1 MVNHNIRPLVLI
13 VDDEPNFNESIQ
25 IALEDSFDVATSI
38 SLGGAR
44 ESLQA
49 HTPDAVLLD
58 IRLPDGNGI
67 DFLQELKNIDPEP
80 VVIVMTA
87 YVSIGDAIAAL
98 KEGAADYF
106 TKPLDLGKLKR
117 ELSVYLENRSL
128 QKKITSLDRKIKCI
142 IPPFVTSGEGRMKT
156 IVDKVP
162 MVASSAIPV
171 LIRGETGTGKE
182 KLAEWIHALSG
193 TSKEMVAINCSAL
206 PKDIFE
212 SELFGHTKGA
222 FSGALAFKE
231 GLVERADGGTLFLDE
246 IGELPEVVQAKLLRV
261 LEDGVY
267 YKIGDP
273 KERRVKFRLISATN
287 KDVSELSASFRS
299 DLFYRIN
306 GVAFELPPLRE
317 RKEDIPLLVSAFIQE
332 ANIIYHKNV
341 TGVSRKLIEYLMHY
355 TWPGNIRE
363 LKWFIHR
370 VVAVSSKD
378 VIDVEETSTA
388 PELSKKIT
396 GSEELNINLEVPLQE
411 AIERL
416 ERGYLESALAA
427 TDNNKTE
434 AARILG
440 ISVRVLHY
448 KIKQYNI
455 G

>member
-1 MVNHNIRPLVLI
+1 MDDPGRRPSVLI
-13 VDDEPNFNESIQ
+13 VDDEPNFNESMQ
-25 IALEDSFDVATSI
+25 IALEDTFEVATAP
-38 SLGGAR
+38 SLTGAR
-44 ESLQA
+44 EAIKVQI
-49 HTPDAVLLD
+49 PDAVLLD

-67 DFLQELKNIDPEP
+67 DFLQELKDIDPKP

-87 YVSIGDAIAAL
+87 HVSIGDAIAAL

-117 ELSVYLENRSL
+117 ELKVYLENRSL
-128 QKKITSLDRKIKCI
+128 QKKITSLDRKIKSI
-142 IPPFVTSGEGRMKT
+142 LPPFVTSGEGKMKT

-171 LIRGETGTGKE
+171 LIKGETGTGKE

-193 TSKEMVAINCSAL
+193 TAGEMVAINCSAL
-206 PKDIFE
+206 PKDLFE

-222 FSGALAFKE
+222 FSGALAFRE

-246 IGELPEVVQAKLLRV
+246 IGELPEPVQAKLLRV

-267 YKIGDP
+267 YKIGDS
-273 KERRVKFRLISATN
+273 KERRARFRLISATN
-287 KDVSELSASFRS
+287 KEPTMLSGSFRS

-306 GVAFELPPLRE
+306 GVTFEIPPLRE
-317 RKEDIPLLVSAFIQE
+317 RKEDVPLLVSTFIKE
-332 ANIIYHKNV
+332 ANNAYNKNV
-341 TGVSRKLIEYLMHY
+341 TGVSGKMMDYLMCY

-370 VVAVSSKD
+370 ATAVASKD
-378 VIDVEETSTA
+378 ILDVDEISTTPQLSGSIAVAGDKNID
-388 PELSKKIT
+388 LD
-396 GSEELNINLEVPLQE
+396 VPFME

-416 ERGYLESALAA
+416 ERRYIESALAA
-427 TDNNKTE
+427 ADNNKTE

-448 KIKQYNI
+448 KIKHYQL
-455 G
+455 

>member
-1 MVNHNIRPLVLI
+1 MDDPGSRPSVLI
-13 VDDEPNFNESIQ
+13 VDDEPHFSESMQ
-25 IALEDSFDVATSI
+25 IALEDTFEVATVP
-38 SLGGAR
+38 SLTGAR
-44 ESLQA
+44 ESIKVQI
-49 HTPDAVLLD
+49 PDAVLLD

-67 DFLQELKNIDPEP
+67 DFLQELKDFDPKP

-87 YVSIGDAIAAL
+87 HGSIGDAIAAL

-117 ELSVYLENRSL
+117 ELNVYLENRFL
-128 QKKITSLDRKIKCI
+128 QKKITSLDRKIKSI
-142 IPPFVTSGEGRMKT
+142 LPPFVTSGEGKMKT

-171 LIRGETGTGKE
+171 LIKGETGTGKE

-193 TSKEMVAINCSAL
+193 TAGEMVAINCSAL
-206 PKDIFE
+206 PKDLFE

-222 FSGALAFKE
+222 FSGALAFRE

-246 IGELPEVVQAKLLRV
+246 IGELPEGVQAKLLRV

-267 YKIGDP
+267 YKIGDS
-273 KERRVKFRLISATN
+273 KERRVRFRPISATN
-287 KDVSELSASFRS
+287 KELSMLSGSFRS

-306 GVAFELPPLRE
+306 GVTFEMPPLRE
-317 RKEDIPLLVSAFIQE
+317 RKEDIPLLVSTFLKE
-332 ANIIYHKNV
+332 ANNAYNKNV
-341 TGVSRKLIEYLMHY
+341 TGVSGKIMEYLMRY

-370 VVAVSSKD
+370 AAAVASKD
-378 VIDVEETSTA
+378 IIDMDDISTA
-388 PELSKKIT
+388 PELSRSISGPEDK
-396 GSEELNINLEVPLQE
+396 NINLDVPFME
-411 AIERL
+411 AIEQL
-416 ERGYLESALAA
+416 EKRYIESALAA

-448 KIKQYNI
+448 KIKQYQL
-455 G
+455 

>member
-1 MVNHNIRPLVLI
+1 MDNPVRRPSVLI
-13 VDDEPNFNESIQ
+13 IDDEPNFNESLQ
-25 IALEDSFDVATSI
+25 IALEDAFEVATAP
-38 SLGGAR
+38 SLSGAR
-44 ESLQA
+44 ESLKGQ
-49 HTPDAVLLD
+49 TPDAILLD

-67 DFLQELKNIDPEP
+67 DFLQELKDIDPKP

-117 ELSVYLENRSL
+117 ELNVYLENKLL
-128 QKKITSLDRKIKCI
+128 QKKITSLDREIKKIL
-142 IPPFVTSGEGRMKT
+142 PPFVTSGEGRMRT

-171 LIRGETGTGKE
+171 LIKGETGTGKE

-193 TSKEMVAINCSAL
+193 SGREMVAINCSAL

-246 IGELPEVVQAKLLRV
+246 IGELPEAVQAKLLRV
-261 LEDGVY
+261 IEDGVY
-267 YKIGDP
+267 YKVGDP
-273 KERRVKFRLISATN
+273 KERRVRFRLISATN
-287 KDVSELSASFRS
+287 KDLIEPSGSFRS

-306 GVAFELPPLRE
+306 GVTFEMPPLRE
-317 RKEDIPLLVSAFIQE
+317 RREDIPLLVSTFIKE
-332 ANIIYHKNV
+332 ANIAHNKNV
-341 TGVSRKLIEYLMHY
+341 TGVSKKIMEHLMQY

-363 LKWFIHR
+363 LKWSIHR
-370 VVAVSSKD
+370 AVAVSSKNVVD
-378 VIDVEETSTA
+378 VDEIFTT
-388 PELSKKIT
+388 PELSKNIADA
-396 GSEELNINLEVPLQE
+396 GEHNINLDLPFQE

-416 ERGYLESALAA
+416 ERRYIESALAA
-427 TDNNKTE
+427 AHNNKTE
-434 AARILG
+434 AARMLG

-448 KIKQYNI
+448 KVKQYKL
-455 G
+455 